1 MKKNIL
7 LAALLSLLV
16 VILEVE
22 VGVRTYLPFSMFW
35 SQPLSTEPV
44 TTNSKPA
51 LAVTVSA
58 YSPTEEEC
66 DEDPYITA
74 YQKPVKEG
82 TIAISRD
89 LEEELGWGIGDKVYL
104 TGLGVFEVWDRM
116 HPKWKKKVDIF
127 FHDTEKAVSFGVKQA
142 KVLKVEKREK
152 KGV

>member
-7 LAALLSLLV
+7 LAALLSLLF
-16 VILEVE
+16 VILEAE
-22 VGVRTYLPFSMFW
+22 IGMRPSMFW
-35 SQPLSTEPV
+35 PQTQSTEPG
-44 TTNSKPA
+44 TTNSRPA
-51 LAVTVSA
+51 LAVTVTA

-89 LEEELGWGIGDKVYL
+89 LEEELGWQIGDKVYL

-116 HPKWKKKVDIF
+116 HPRWRKKVDIF

>member
-1 MKKNIL
+1 MKKHIL
-7 LAALLSLLV
+7 LAALLSLMV
-16 VILEVE
+16 VILKAE
-22 VGVRTYLPFSMFW
+22 VGGRTYLPASMFC
-35 SQPLSTEPV
+35 SLTLSSEPV
-44 TTNSKPA
+44 TTNTNPA
-51 LAVTVSA
+51 LAVTVTA

-89 LEEELGWGIGDKVYL
+89 LEEELGWAIGDKVYL

-116 HPKWKKKVDIF
+116 HPRWRKKVDIF

-142 KVLKVEKREK
+142 RVLKVEKREK

>member
-1 MKKNIL
+1 MLALIL
-7 LAALLSLLV
+7 KADNTAILNLLPLLFKPETAYTEYELPNPCPV
-16 VILEVE
+16 V
-22 VGVRTYLPFSMFW
+22 P
-35 SQPLSTEPV
+35 
-44 TTNSKPA
+44 
-51 LAVTVSA
+51 VTVSA

-116 HPKWKKKVDIF
+116 HPRWKKKVDIF
-127 FHDTEKAVSFGVKQA
+127 FHDTDKAVSFGVRQA
-142 KVLKVEKREK
+142 KVMKVEKREK

>member
-16 VILEVE
+16 VILEAG
-22 VGVRTYLPFSMFW
+22 VGVRSYLPASMFW
-35 SQPLSTEPV
+35 SQTQSTEPV
-44 TTNSKPA
+44 TKNSKPA

-89 LEEELGWGIGDKVYL
+89 LEEELGWAIGDKVYL

-116 HPKWKKKVDIF
+116 HPRWKKKVDIF

>member
-7 LAALLSLLV
+7 FTSLLALLV
-16 VILEVE
+16 VILE
-22 VGVRTYLPFSMFW
+22 
-35 SQPLSTEPV
+35 
-44 TTNSKPA
+44 TNGGAMIGPQSFLGEGQTCIDESVLRLKNEM
-51 LAVTVSA
+51 AVTVTA

-66 DEDPYITA
+66 DSDPYITA

-89 LEEELGWGIGDKVYL
+89 LEEEFGWRLGDRIHLK
-104 TGLGVFEVWDRM
+104 GLGVFVVWDRM

-127 FHDTEKAVSFGVKQA
+127 FNDTEKAVSFGVKQA

>member
-1 MKKNIL
+1 MKKYIL
-7 LAALLSLLV
+7 LAALLSLMV
-16 VILEVE
+16 VILKAE
-22 VGVRTYLPFSMFW
+22 VGVRSYLPASMFW
-35 SQPLSTEPV
+35 SQPQSNEPV
-44 TTNSKPA
+44 TTNSNPA
-51 LAVTVSA
+51 LAVTVTA

-89 LEEELGWGIGDKVYL
+89 LEEELGWAIGDKVYL

-116 HPKWKKKVDIF
+116 HPRWRKKVDIF
-127 FHDTEKAVSFGVKQA
+127 FHDTERAVSFGVKQA